1 MRLSKHTHV
10 KEISLRCLSCFILI
24 LLVLLFLGCT
34 HLEDDKSQSVKY
46 IYLKSFPN
54 TKIFVDGIFIGTT
67 PVKKVKVDPGSRIE
81 LRAEGYKTSTI
92 TIGKVSPTS
101 LQVTRAIGQKSLSIS
116 GDGIK
121 VTMKKKE

>member
-1 MRLSKHTHV
+1 MRLSKLVHV
-10 KEISLRCLSCFILI
+10 KEINLRCLLCFILI

-34 HLEDDKSQSVKY
+34 HLEDDKSQSAKY

-67 PVKKVKVDPGSRIE
+67 PVNKVKVDPGSRIE

-101 LQVTRAIGQKSLSIS
+101 LQVTRAIGQKSLTIS

>member
-1 MRLSKHTHV
+1 M
-10 KEISLRCLSCFILI
+10 SCFILV

-34 HLEDDKSQSVKY
+34 HLEDDKSQSGKY

-67 PVKKVKVDPGSRIE
+67 PANKVKVDPGSRIE
-81 LRAEGYKTSTI
+81 LRAEGYKTSSI

-101 LQVTRAIGQKSLSIS
+101 LQVTRAIGQKSLTIS

-121 VTMKKKE
+121 VTMEKQE

>member
-1 MRLSKHTHV
+1 MKLSKLIHV
-10 KEISLRCLSCFILI
+10 KEINLRCMSCFILI

-34 HLEDDKSQSVKY
+34 HLEDDKSQSAKY

-67 PVKKVKVDPGSRIE
+67 PINKVKVDPGSRVE
-81 LRAEGYKTSTI
+81 LRVEGYKTSSI

-101 LQVTRAIGQKSLSIS
+101 LQVTRAIGQKSLTIS
-116 GDGIK
+116 GYGIK
-121 VTMKKKE
+121 VTMEKQE

>member
-1 MRLSKHTHV
+1 MRLSKLIHV

-34 HLEDDKSQSVKY
+34 HLENDKSQSVKY

-81 LRAEGYKTSTI
+81 LRAEGYKTSSI

-101 LQVTRAIGQKSLSIS
+101 LHVTRAIGQKSLTIS

-121 VTMKKKE
+121 VTMKKEE